1 VYGDQV
7 SVAYSR
13 QRGTHTVPGL
23 PEILVPQVNAYMKIR
38 ALIIETKWGG
48 MSLVSLYLSVLSGM
62 VVALQYDP
70 ATPFFSANALDLL
83 APFGQFF
90 RSCHFYSSQL
100 FFLFSLCHLAAVI
113 LAKTD
118 RQLRFG
124 RWLLLIG
131 SVPAALLL
139 LFTGYVLRAD
149 ATGEAAGAIAENILL
164 SIPYLGG
171 LLNSLL
177 FSIEVEGMKRIYAN
191 HLVGLG
197 LVWGICCWDHLR
209 RYRVGFAQHPLLLF
223 LTLAVSLFLAAPMEP
238 TRLGTFYIQGPWFLL
253 GLQEVLRYIPPFWA
267 GVVFPGTVVVALACV
282 GTENPGRRKSLLY
295 IAGWLGIYLILSMIA
310 AFR

>member
-1 VYGDQV
+1 MNIR
-7 SVAYSR
+7 SV
-13 QRGTHTVPGL
+13 
-23 PEILVPQVNAYMKIR
+23 
-38 ALIIETKWGG
+38 IIETKWGG

-70 ATPFFSANALDLL
+70 ATPFFSVSSLDLL

-124 RWLLLIG
+124 KWLLLVC

-149 ATGEAAGAIAENILL
+149 ATGEAAGVIAENITL
-164 SIPYLGG
+164 SIPYLGAP
-171 LLNSLL
+171 LNSLL
-177 FSIEVEGMKRIYAN
+177 FSIEAEGMKRVYAN
-191 HLVGLG
+191 HLIGLG

-209 RYRVGFAQHPLLLF
+209 RYRVVFGQHRLLLF
-223 LTLAVSLFLAAPMEP
+223 ATVAASFYLVAPMEP
-238 TRLGTFYIQGPWFLL
+238 ARMGLLHIQGPWFFI
-253 GLQEVLRYIPPFWA
+253 GLQELLRYIQPFLA
-267 GVVFPGTVVVALACV
+267 GVIFPSTVVVALICV
-282 GTENPGRRKSLLY
+282 GTETPGRRRSLLF
-295 IAGWLGIYLILSMIA
+295 IAGWLAVYLFLSIVGA
-310 AFR
+310 LR

>member
-1 VYGDQV
+1 MLPYKAMNIR
-7 SVAYSR
+7 SV
-13 QRGTHTVPGL
+13 
-23 PEILVPQVNAYMKIR
+23 
-38 ALIIETKWGG
+38 IIETKWGG

-70 ATPFFSANALDLL
+70 ATPFFSVSSLDLL

-124 RWLLLIG
+124 KWLLLVC

-149 ATGEAAGAIAENILL
+149 ATGEAAGVIAENITL
-164 SIPYLGG
+164 SIPYLGAP
-171 LLNSLL
+171 LNSLL
-177 FSIEVEGMKRIYAN
+177 FSIEAEGMKRVYAN
-191 HLVGLG
+191 HLIGLG

-209 RYRVGFAQHPLLLF
+209 RYRVGFGQHRLLLF
-223 LTLAVSLFLAAPMEP
+223 ATVAASFYLVAPMEP
-238 TRLGTFYIQGPWFLL
+238 ARMGLLHIQGPWFFI
-253 GLQEVLRYIPPFWA
+253 GLQELLRYIQPFLA
-267 GVVFPGTVVVALACV
+267 GVIFPSTVVVALICV
-282 GTENPGRRKSLLY
+282 GTETPGRRRSLLF
-295 IAGWLGIYLILSMIA
+295 IAGWLAVYLFLSIVGA
-310 AFR
+310 LR